1 MDPSSITGQCTSC
14 GADIYGTRFCESC
27 GTRVAEAAHAP
38 ASAPVAAAAP
48 AEAVPDADAATER
61 IGPPALPRAMRLP
74 VIIGVV
80 AAAAAVVTA
89 IAVVIGTNSGAVMVE
104 PEADVAPSAEP
115 ITAESAAPALTE
127 APSDPPAAPALAPL
141 PERCEGLFSPAMSG
155 LLESYGVALNPPWTE
170 TEERDTTPFLDAEL
184 NRIVESTP
192 FLRCMW
198 VNPLGG
204 SGFGIETRIVA
215 VDAALGG
222 SIEQRLQALGYT
234 ANQELGGVRYVTG
247 SSANEGEGIASGE
260 SHIVVGGY
268 WFATSW
274 VELGVSGY
282 TADMVTNLLGRA
294 VERASS

>member
-1 MDPSSITGQCTSC
+1 MEPSSRTGQCASC

-27 GTRVAEAAHAP
+27 GARAAESAHAP
-38 ASAPVAAAAP
+38 SSAPVAAAAP
-48 AEAVPDADAATER
+48 LEAAPDADAVAER

-80 AAAAAVVTA
+80 TAVAAVVTA
-89 IAVVIGTNSGAVMVE
+89 IAVVLGASSGAVMVE
-104 PEADVAPSAEP
+104 PEADAVPSAEP
-115 ITAESAAPALTE
+115 ITTGSAAPAPAVT
-127 APSDPPAAPALAPL
+127 PSDPPTAPALAPL
-141 PERCEGLFSPAMSG
+141 PDRCEGLFSPAMSG

-215 VDAALGG
+215 VDVALGA
-222 SIEQRLQALGYT
+222 SIEKRLQALGYM

-274 VELGVSGY
+274 VELGVTGY
-282 TADMVTNLLGRA
+282 TADMVTNLLG
-294 VERASS
+294 

>member
-1 MDPSSITGQCTSC
+1 MEPSNVTAQCTSC

-27 GTRVAEAAHAP
+27 GTRVADTVSAPAIAPAAHPAP
-38 ASAPVAAAAP
+38 ASSA
-48 AEAVPDADAATER
+48 PDADAPAER
-61 IGPPALPRAMRLP
+61 IGPPALPRAMRVP
-74 VIIGVV
+74 VIIGVAV
-80 AAAAAVVTA
+80 AAAAVVTA
-89 IAVVIGTNSGAVMVE
+89 IAVVLAGAPGSSMVE
-104 PEADVAPSAEP
+104 PEADPARSAEP
-115 ITAESAAPALTE
+115 IVAGSATPVPSPT
-127 APSDPPAAPALAPL
+127 PSDPPAEPAMAPL

-155 LLESYGVALNPPWTE
+155 LLESYGVALNPDWTE
-170 TEERDTTPFLDAEL
+170 TEPRDTTPFLDAEL

-215 VDAALGG
+215 VDAALGA

-247 SSANEGEGIASGE
+247 SSATEGEGIASGE

-274 VELGVSGY
+274 VELGVTGY
-282 TADMVTNLLGRA
+282 TADMVTNLLG
-294 VERASS
+294 